1 MTYFFAPVA
10 RTFAIASLTGAAL
23 LAGSVAPT
31 WAQTADSKDSKTPP
45 AAAAATSTKPETVEQ
60 RIVTLKTALKITPD
74 QEPKWT
80 AVAQA
85 MRDSSVQ
92 MEKLVATK
100 RAIPPEKTTAVDDL
114 KTYQEFT
121 EVRLD
126 GPEEGELEP
135 SSRSTTRCRPSRRRT
150 PTWCSRSTA
159 RRSPRRR
166 ARRSIMT
173 SSKRI
178 GLAASLVLGMLSV
191 AAMTAP
197 ASAAWWGNGQ
207 WNPDNRWNDNR
218 NNNRTTT
225 TGTTGTTATTTA
237 SRRPST
243 RRRTTTATSRRR
255 SSTTTRPASRSAS
268 SSGRKRETAGSDARR
283 FFVLRPAT
291 ESCQDCGRCAL

>member
-23 LAGSVAPT
+23 LAGSVAPA

-126 GPEEGELEP
+126 GLKKVNSTFKSLYDSMPAEQKKNADMVFEKYGP
-135 SSRSTTRCRPSRRRT
+135 S
-150 PTWCSRSTA
+150 
-159 RRSPRRR
+159 
-166 ARRSIMT
+166 
-173 SSKRI
+173 K
-178 GLAASLVLGMLSV
+178 
-191 AAMTAP
+191 
-197 ASAAWWGNGQ
+197 
-207 WNPDNRWNDNR
+207 
-218 NNNRTTT
+218 
-225 TGTTGTTATTTA
+225 
-237 SRRPST
+237 
-243 RRRTTTATSRRR
+243 
-255 SSTTTRPASRSAS
+255 
-268 SSGRKRETAGSDARR
+268 
-283 FFVLRPAT
+283 PAT
-291 ESCQDCGRCAL
+291 QG

>member
-23 LAGSVAPT
+23 LAGSVAPA

-45 AAAAATSTKPETVEQ
+45 AAAAATSTTPETVEQ

-126 GPEEGELEP
+126 GLKKVNSTFKSLYDSMPAEQKKNADMVFEKYGP
-135 SSRSTTRCRPSRRRT
+135 S
-150 PTWCSRSTA
+150 
-159 RRSPRRR
+159 
-166 ARRSIMT
+166 
-173 SSKRI
+173 K
-178 GLAASLVLGMLSV
+178 
-191 AAMTAP
+191 
-197 ASAAWWGNGQ
+197 
-207 WNPDNRWNDNR
+207 
-218 NNNRTTT
+218 
-225 TGTTGTTATTTA
+225 
-237 SRRPST
+237 
-243 RRRTTTATSRRR
+243 
-255 SSTTTRPASRSAS
+255 
-268 SSGRKRETAGSDARR
+268 
-283 FFVLRPAT
+283 PAT
-291 ESCQDCGRCAL
+291 QG